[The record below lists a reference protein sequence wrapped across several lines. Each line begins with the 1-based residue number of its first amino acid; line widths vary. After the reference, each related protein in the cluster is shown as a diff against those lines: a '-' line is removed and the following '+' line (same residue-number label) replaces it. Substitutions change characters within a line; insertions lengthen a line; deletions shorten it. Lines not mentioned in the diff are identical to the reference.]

1 MNVPKIPAKKY
12 VVFKPLDKLTEN
24 EQPEIVV
31 FLVNADQLSALAGM
45 ANYDQMTQGERVM
58 FFYFAKGT
66 AEWKGYEV
74 NTLPRFTVVE
84 MSETVDAETAFALP
98 PAGFTK
104 KANEQM
110 RNYAN
115 RLMQNR

>member
-1 MNVPKIPAKKY
+1 
-12 VVFKPLDKLTEN
+12 
-24 EQPEIVV
+24 
-31 FLVNADQLSALAGM
+31 
-45 ANYDQMTQGERVM
+45 MTQGERVM

-66 AEWKGYEV
+66 ADWKGYEV

-98 PAGFTK
+98 PAGFAK